1 MYSSPSLSSLNHS
14 QTFVP
19 PSPMSSN
26 LSIPGSEL
34 MRPDYIPSHRHSA
47 IIAPSYR
54 PTPDYDA
61 VMRQK
66 RCMLPAHHDLHSQSL
81 RSLNISNACAY
92 RQPEA
97 LVYSQPE
104 MRERSPYHG
113 LGPSPGQYTPQVE
126 VDIQCDFPKKLL
138 VLFYI
143 CFFFFHFA
151 DQLQ

>member
-47 IIAPSYR
+47 IIAPTYR
-54 PTPDYDA
+54 PTPEYDA

-66 RCMLPAHHDLHSQSL
+66 RRMMPAHHDLHSQSL

-104 MRERSPYHG
+104 MRERGPY
-113 LGPSPGQYTPQVE
+113 LGPNPGQYTPQVQVLILYSF
-126 VDIQCDFPKKLL
+126 VDRITWSQIFRFLSMSNCTFN
-138 VLFYI
+138 
-143 CFFFFHFA
+143 
-151 DQLQ
+151 

>member
-1 MYSSPSLSSLNHS
+1 
-14 QTFVP
+14 
-19 PSPMSSN
+19 
-26 LSIPGSEL
+26 

-54 PTPDYDA
+54 PTPEYDA

-66 RCMLPAHHDLHSQSL
+66 RRMMPAHHDLHSQSL

-104 MRERSPYHG
+104 MRERGPY
-113 LGPSPGQYTPQVE
+113 LGPNPGQYTPQV
-126 VDIQCDFPKKLL
+126 Q
-138 VLFYI
+138 VLFCIPVWIELHGVKYSDFCPCI
-143 CFFFFHFA
+143 IAHLIKCLGTCK
-151 DQLQ
+151 QIIV